1 MSRMGIAGGVAVLAK
16 LIRAAGQLV
25 GTGGWLESMLRV
37 GVRWVLLL
45 VLLMLLIQL
54 LLLRLLMLLLLL
66 ILMLLAA
73 FSVVMR
79 VVVLAADA
87 AVVAGVVRSRLHGI
101 QECRLRFVFMEE
113 LHECWLPWA
122 FQLRQA
128 GQKRKRDKKDK
139 CQLSEVQPSFSFGLV
154 VILSL
159 SPSVCCLSGLV
170 NCEQWS

>member
-1 MSRMGIAGGVAVLAK
+1 MGIAGGVAVLAK

-45 VLLMLLIQL
+45 IQ
-54 LLLRLLMLLLLL
+54 LLLL

-113 LHECWLPWA
+113 LHECWLPWGVSA
-122 FQLRQA
+122 AASRTEEKE
-128 GQKRKRDKKDK
+128 G
-139 CQLSEVQPSFSFGLV
+139 
-154 VILSL
+154 
-159 SPSVCCLSGLV
+159 
-170 NCEQWS
+170 